1 MLVHVK
7 CFDKVFVAWRVYA
20 EDRSWKKQ
28 QELLTIIEAR
38 QRLDQGTEKLYNFRS
53 SIASLFNNRKC
64 FVGKLHRT
72 LLLWKKEY
80 LLKISSKAKWTKA
93 TEHWKRCVL
102 KKALERLKKYRFLGY
117 RKQVEKVH

>member
-7 CFDKVFVAWRVYA
+7 CFDKVFVAWRVYT

-53 SIASLFNNRKC
+53 SIAIIWLTAVNIF
-64 FVGKLHRT
+64 
-72 LLLWKKEY
+72 
-80 LLKISSKAKWTKA
+80 
-93 TEHWKRCVL
+93 
-102 KKALERLKKYRFLGY
+102 
-117 RKQVEKVH
+117 